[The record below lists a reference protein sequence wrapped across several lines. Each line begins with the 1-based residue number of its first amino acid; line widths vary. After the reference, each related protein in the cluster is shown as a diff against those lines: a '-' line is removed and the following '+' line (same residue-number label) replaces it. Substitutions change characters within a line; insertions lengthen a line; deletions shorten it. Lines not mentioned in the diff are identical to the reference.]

1 MNAPTEGFRGS
12 VKVWFLGFFGALVFF
27 AAQPLAASAY
37 TETECLSPGV
47 AGQCRVSCDKGENEV
62 GTCSDN
68 WVYVTCCS
76 KKVIPQGQSLNP
88 TPGAQP
94 GGTQTGGAP
103 ATGGGPGS
111 ATTLID
117 PLKGVTLNGLIGR
130 AINVFL
136 GFVGAI
142 ALLVFVY
149 AGILYMTGGTSDRIK
164 KAVETMKYAVLGLMI
179 IMFAYAITTF
189 YFKILTS
196 DVPTAAPPKNV
207 ATPQIQ
213 TP

>member
-1 MNAPTEGFRGS
+1 MNAPKEGFRRS
-12 VKVWFLGFFGALVFF
+12 TKVWIVGFFGAIALFTVR
-27 AAQPLAASAY
+27 PLAALAY

-76 KKVIPQGQSLNP
+76 KKVIPQGQSLSP
-88 TPGAQP
+88 TP
-94 GGTQTGGAP
+94 GTQTGGAGTGGTP

-164 KAVETMKYAVLGLMI
+164 KAIETMKYAVLGLMI
-179 IMFAYAITTF
+179 IMFAYVITTF

-196 DVPTAAPPKNV
+196 DVPTAATPKNV
-207 ATPQIQ
+207 ATPQIP